1 MLRGIRGL
9 LEKIDGRLEDHG
21 RRLTDIETKTTDER
35 GKGKEKEIV
44 DQEEKGKE
52 EENFPE
58 NEDDDSPFQILRIQF
73 EMTLFL
79 HLRSLQKSRQ
89 FRVLE

>member
-1 MLRGIRGL
+1 
-9 LEKIDGRLEDHG
+9 
-21 RRLTDIETKTTDER
+21 LTDIETKTTDER

-58 NEDDDSPFQILRIQF
+58 NENDGKFARWKYDCWA
-73 EMTLFL
+73 
-79 HLRSLQKSRQ
+79 
-89 FRVLE
+89 